1 LPISIA
7 GWALFHFSVLK
18 KEQRRPGWLYLP
30 LLYGLGIC
38 AAVGGAAFQT
48 QQARIVATTMQQ
60 ASRDAPTGTVIQ
72 SAPRVFGPMGELQRA
87 LLRLNEENAVQQRD
101 YNKAME
107 TTGLAR
113 LLDAKSLADAEA
125 ILQSATNVVSRYRSK
140 YFALL
145 DSTRNELET
154 STIPPDLKSQ
164 VLQGFDEG
172 MSQRKPLLEAIWNDE
187 AATVNAIGDAVN
199 FLKQTRGQWRV
210 ASGRIAFDTDA
221 EAAQLDQRSEKLQ
234 SLARDEANLRQQ
246 LAAATQAGA
255 DKMTALLGS
264 R

>member
-113 LLDAKSLADAEA
+113 LLDAKSLANNPSLSDAEA

-154 STIPPDLKSQ
+154 STIPP
-164 VLQGFDEG
+164 
-172 MSQRKPLLEAIWNDE
+172 AIWNDE
-187 AATVNAIGDAVN
+187 AATVKAIGDAVN